1 MLIREIF
8 MAIVGFASGLTIAG
22 GIFAFITWVGLI
34 TRFATKTKTAAHILL
49 YEDMVVLGAGF
60 GNLLYLFRFSLPLG
74 IPGIVIF
81 GLFSGIF
88 EGCLS
93 VAIAEVI
100 QTFPIFTMRAKIRI
114 GVPYILLALALGKGV
129 GTIIQ
134 VFF

>member
-8 MAIVGFASGLTIAG
+8 MAIVGFASGLAIAG

-34 TRFATKTKTAAHILL
+34 TRFATRTKTAAHILL
-49 YEDMVVLGAGF
+49 YEDMVVLGASF
-60 GNLLYLFRFSLPLG
+60 GNLLYLYRFSLPLG

-100 QTFPIFTMRAKIRI
+100 QTFPIFTMRAKIKI